1 MRYLFIWCSTIQ
13 IEIVSIKN
21 KTQVG
26 SRTLS
31 KIQFHQ
37 CYSKI
42 LILKK
47 RKCHFRLKWTM
58 WYSILKDH
66 TWWCGL
72 GIQKMPFKINME
84 NLASKFL
91 RNLNWAFWHKFHI
104 LNAIFVIPYLQWIHY
119 QSGGK
124 LKTGPFGPWIPASN
138 EFEVIPFASIHLH
151 YYFIS
156 VISPIISLLYLIIL

>member
-58 WYSILKDH
+58 WHSILKDH

-124 LKTGPFGPWIPASN
+124 LKTSKGTEPWQKN
-138 EFEVIPFASIHLH
+138 
-151 YYFIS
+151 
-156 VISPIISLLYLIIL
+156 